1 MNEWM
6 NKIESGIKQNDGWK
20 DEWMNE
26 WISLNQVLYK
36 VMLISQLLPSVL
48 YPLSCILFKLNIL
61 TKPTTNYTLGW
72 PNYQIIL
79 I

>member
-36 VMLISQLLPSVL
+36 VMLISQLLPCVL
-48 YPLSCILFKLNIL
+48 YIV
-61 TKPTTNYTLGW
+61 
-72 PNYQIIL
+72 
-79 I
+79 